1 MHAWSM
7 PSHLINSNKILYLHL
22 YRQSGLDVS
31 QLASYNILI
40 PIEWHRTSFTRD
52 LERIHTIS

>member
-40 PIEWHRTSFTRD
+40 PIEWH
-52 LERIHTIS
+52 